1 MKTRF
6 LFPYWSR
13 FLGYGFFFAG
23 ILLSI
28 INAMHDSGSLTDD
41 RITLTNESSFFMVTV
56 ILLVMGLF
64 LASFS
69 KEKIEDEQIAQ
80 LRLDSL
86 QLAIYVNYLI
96 LIISLIFNDG
106 NHIRDALHFNLRF
119 PLIFYIIIFRW
130 RIYQL
135 NRSLKLS

>member
-1 MKTRF
+1 MKSRY
-6 LFPYWSR
+6 LFPSWCCI
-13 FLGYGFFFAG
+13 LGYSLFFAG
-23 ILLSI
+23 IILSI
-28 INAMHDSGSLTDD
+28 INGMHDTGSLSNDPV
-41 RITLTNESSFFMVTV
+41 TLNNEHSFFMVTV
-56 ILLVMGLF
+56 IFMVAGLF
-64 LASFS
+64 LAAFS

-119 PLIFYIIIFRW
+119 PLVFYIIIF
-130 RIYQL
+130 QME
-135 NRSLKLS
+135 NLSA